1 MIHQHFFVV
10 QPQEAAGG
18 ADKRYDDERS
28 GVVRVRIELD
38 VCPRSLAHPEAS
50 ACRRRL
56 GNPDSGKRRA
66 AARGSSWAITGL
78 ILDVGRLSTCP
89 RVSRERTTLRAEQPA
104 LD

>member
-38 VCPRSLAHPEAS
+38 VCPRSWRTRKPVRVVADWATPIRES
-50 ACRRRL
+50 AEPRQGFVLGHNRIDPRRW
-56 GNPDSGKRRA
+56 PSID
-66 AARGSSWAITGL
+66 
-78 ILDVGRLSTCP
+78 LSE
-89 RVSRERTTLRAEQPA
+89 SQP
-104 LD
+104 